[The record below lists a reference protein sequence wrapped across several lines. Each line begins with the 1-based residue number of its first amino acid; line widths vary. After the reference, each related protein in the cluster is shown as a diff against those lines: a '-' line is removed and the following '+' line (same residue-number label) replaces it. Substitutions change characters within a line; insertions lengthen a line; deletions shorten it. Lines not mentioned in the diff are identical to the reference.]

1 LLKFR
6 EKIQG
11 IPKGALGEISL
22 CLSLWN
28 NYDRLVFTKGEEFG
42 FGKRRRSSH
51 QGAIE
56 ILESLGFN

>member
-28 NYDRLVFTKGEEFG
+28 NYGRLVFTKGEEFG

-51 QGAIE
+51 
-56 ILESLGFN
+56 